1 MKAVVCR
8 ELGPPEKL
16 VVQELPDPEPGPG
29 EVRIRVASAGVNF
42 PDTLQIEGRYQNKLA
57 PPFTP
62 GVEVAGTVIETGKG
76 VRDRSVGDRVVA
88 SVQGGGY
95 AEQVVVASDRT
106 LALPAQLDLA
116 DAGGFP
122 VVYGT
127 ALHALKQRGGL
138 AAGETLLV
146 LGASGGVGLAAVQ
159 VGKLM
164 GARVIAAAS
173 TPEKRRLCIEHG
185 ADDVADYVARSL
197 KDEVR
202 ALTDKRGVDVIFDP
216 VGGRYARDCLSSLAW
231 KGRWLIIG
239 FAGGGIPE
247 IPANLLLVKGVSA
260 VGVFWGSFTQH
271 EPAVN
276 VQNFAQLFEWIARGR
291 LKPLVTRHYR
301 LEDAAVALRDLLE
314 RRITGKVVLVPGG
327 AAGPK
332 A

>member
-16 VVQELPDPEPGPG
+16 VIAELPDPEPGPG

-42 PDTLQIEGRYQNKLA
+42 PDTLQIAGRYQNKLP

-76 VRDRSVGDRVVA
+76 VKDRSVGDRVA
-88 SVQGGGY
+88 AFLPGGGY
-95 AEQVVVASDRT
+95 AEQVVVAADRT
-106 LALPAQLDLA
+106 LVLPARLDVA

-122 VVYGT
+122 IVYGT
-127 ALHALKQRGGL
+127 ALHALRQRGAL
-138 AAGETLLV
+138 TTGETLLV
-146 LGASGGVGLAAVQ
+146 LGASGGVGLAAVH

-173 TPEKRRLCIEHG
+173 TWEKRRLCTQHG
-185 ADDVADYVARSL
+185 ADEAVDYATRNL

-216 VGGRYARDCLSSLAW
+216 VGGRYARDCLSVLAW
-231 KGRWLIIG
+231 QGRWLIIG

-247 IPANLLLVKGVSA
+247 IPANLLLVKGIAA

-276 VQNFAQLFEWIARGR
+276 VQNFAQLFEWVAQGR
-291 LKPLVTRHYR
+291 LQPLVTRRYR
-301 LEDAAVALRDLLE
+301 LDDAAIALRDLLE
-314 RRITGKVVLVPGG
+314 RRIVGKVVLVPGG
-327 AAGPK
+327 TPGT
-332 A
+332 